1 MMVANI
7 MSYYIQYLFNL

>member
-1 MMVANI
+1 MVANI